1 MPADYDSRG
10 RKLRRERPVMFWRR
24 SKTPEVYLLTDD
36 IAIAPQPEEKD
47 ARAIRELGFRSIV
60 DLREEAPDCGPVF
73 RAQSLNYIRV
83 PIVEGAAPTVD
94 ELYEV
99 AGWVTGH
106 VLDDGPVLVF
116 CREGRGRSAMVAV
129 ASLVKLG
136 LPLPEAYSLL
146 MRARPNAV
154 ISTRQMKAL
163 EAFAGSLEITKA
175 A

>member
-1 MPADYDSRG
+1 
-10 RKLRRERPVMFWRR
+10 MFWRR
-24 SKTPEVYLLTDD
+24 SKAPEVYLLTDD
-36 IAIAPQPEEKD
+36 IGIAPQPGEKD
-47 ARAIRELGFRSIV
+47 IRAIRELGFRSIV
-60 DLREEAPDCGPVF
+60 DLRDETPDCGAIF
-73 RAQSLNYIRV
+73 RAESLNYMRV
-83 PIVEGAAPTVD
+83 PIVDGAAPSVD

-99 AGWVTGH
+99 TGWVTGH
-106 VLDDGPVLVF
+106 ILDDGPVLVF

-146 MRARPNAV
+146 MRARPNAM
-154 ISTRQMKAL
+154 ITTRQMKAL

>member
-1 MPADYDSRG
+1 
-10 RKLRRERPVMFWRR
+10 MFWRR
-24 SKTPEVYLLTDD
+24 PKAPEVYLLTDD

-47 ARAIRELGFRSIV
+47 LRAIRDLGFRGVV
-60 DLREEAPDCGPVF
+60 DLRDETPDAGAHI
-73 RAQSLNYIRV
+73 RAQDLNYMRA

-99 AGWVTGH
+99 TGWITAH
-106 VLDDGPVLVF
+106 ILDDGPVLVY

-136 LPLPEAYSLL
+136 LPLSEAHGLL
-146 MRARPNAV
+146 MRARPTAV

-163 EAFAGSLEITKA
+163 EAFTNSLEPTKA